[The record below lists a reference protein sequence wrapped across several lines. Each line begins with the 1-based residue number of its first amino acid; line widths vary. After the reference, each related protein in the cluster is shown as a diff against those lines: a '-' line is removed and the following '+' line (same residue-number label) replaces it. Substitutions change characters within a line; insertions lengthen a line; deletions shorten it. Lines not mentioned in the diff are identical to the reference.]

1 VGRTVIELLRIVLI
15 GLAAGWIAGR
25 LTKGKGFGLL
35 GDLAIGIIGA
45 LLGGLV
51 FRVLGI
57 MATNLLGRLVSAT
70 AGAVILLVLLRSVRK

>member
-1 VGRTVIELLRIVLI
+1 MI
-15 GLAAGWIAGR
+15 GLAAGWLAGR